1 MADVAAAQGGEQAA
15 GAPTMGDR
23 AMYFGRQLM
32 MYYLVSN
39 LVTGMLGGNKGAS
52 TGSQRAGV
60 SGDSAIQRMALPMWD
75 RGESMDMY
83 AYVTYAP
90 TFDAFGDHTKL
101 IAHDAEIPLCGNG
114 IRAMDA
120 SNPGVAPDDGARE
133 YSLVFPIPE
142 DGPVWSTNSTPYLHV
157 FLTKTGSP
165 HDPSH
170 ESYDEKAVVPVPST
184 PLITYR
190 PKRKRKAKKN
200 LLGHATDGGGADM
213 EEVIHIEEEE
223 TEETEDE
230 EAITGW
236 LPYWKPNVT
245 VSTVDDFNGYPYPRG
260 VPVHMRDTMRFHPET
275 LEYWPTVYVNEFWLL
290 KDAHVPLNA
299 SVAAANL
306 TLTVAPLSMFKWQL
320 YEQMERTFEHQRA
333 MGTQGEND
341 GDELK
346 RIFLEGN
353 PILLAVTS
361 VVSVFHTVFD
371 VLAFKN
377 DIGFWRQNKSMEGLS
392 ARTITFNAGCQA
404 VIFMYLLDNDTSWM
418 VLLSSG
424 LGLIIE
430 GWKITK
436 AMDVSVKPK
445 FPFVHLRDKF
455 GYTKSD
461 TARHDE
467 VAMRYLSYAL
477 YPLVGCYAV
486 YSVVYNE
493 HRSWYS
499 FVLNTLVG
507 AVYLFGFITMCPQ
520 LYINYKLKSV
530 AHLPWRQMTYKFLNT
545 IIDDLFAFVIKMPAM
560 HRLSVFRDDVVFL
573 IFLYQRRIYRVDK
586 TRVNE
591 FGFSGEA
598 SEVDA
603 IDEAKGDDDTDQEG
617 KKER

>member
-1 MADVAAAQGGEQAA
+1 MADVAPPARGGEQ
-15 GAPTMGDR
+15 GQGQPTMGDR
-23 AMYFGRQLM
+23 LMYFGRQLM
-32 MYYLVSN
+32 MYYLVST
-39 LVTGMLGGNKGAS
+39 LVTGMLGGDKGGKPGQTA
-52 TGSQRAGV
+52 GS
-60 SGDSAIQRMALPMWD
+60 SGDPAIQRVATPMWE

-90 TFDAFGDHTKL
+90 VFDAFGDPSKL
-101 IAHDAEIPLCGNG
+101 VAHDSEIPLCGNG
-114 IRAMDA
+114 ASADGSAGVSPDA
-120 SNPGVAPDDGARE
+120 GARE
-133 YSLVFPIPE
+133 YSLVFPLPE
-142 DGPVWSTNSTPYLHV
+142 DGDVWSTNSTPHLHV
-157 FLTKTGSP
+157 FLAKTGSP
-165 HDPSH
+165 HNPAD
-170 ESYDEKAVVPVPST
+170 ESYDERSVVSVST

-190 PKRKRKAKKN
+190 PRRKRKATKN
-200 LLGHATDGGGADM
+200 LLGHGASTEDEATADPSTAGAAAEDDDEEGAGGAD
-213 EEVIHIEEEE
+213 E
-223 TEETEDE
+223 
-230 EAITGW
+230 GW
-236 LPYWKPNVT
+236 TPYWKPNVT
-245 VSTVDDFNGYPYPRG
+245 ISTVEDFNTYPYPRG
-260 VPVHMRDTMRFHPET
+260 VPVHMRDSMRFHPDT
-275 LEYWPTVYVNEFWLL
+275 LQYWPTVYVNEFWLL
-290 KDAHVPLNA
+290 RDHHVPLNA

-306 TLTVAPLSMFKWQL
+306 TLTVAPLSLFRWQL

-333 MGTQGEND
+333 MGTQGEGD

-353 PILLAVTS
+353 PILLAVTT

-371 VLAFKN
+371 MLAFKN

-392 ARTITFNAGCQA
+392 ARTITFNAGCQL
-404 VIFMYLLDNDTSWM
+404 VIFLYLLDNETSWM

-436 AMDVSVKPK
+436 AMDVSIKPA
-445 FPFVHLRDKF
+445 FPFLQIKDKF

-477 YPLVGCYAV
+477 YPLVGCYAI
-486 YSVVYNE
+486 YSVIYNE
-493 HRSWYS
+493 HRGWYS

-545 IIDDLFAFVIKMPAM
+545 IIDDLFAFVIKMPTM
-560 HRLSVFRDDVVFL
+560 HRLSVFRDDIVFL

-598 SEVDA
+598 PPDA
-603 IDEAKGDDDTDQEG
+603 IDEKKEDEDKEG
-617 KKER
+617 KKDK